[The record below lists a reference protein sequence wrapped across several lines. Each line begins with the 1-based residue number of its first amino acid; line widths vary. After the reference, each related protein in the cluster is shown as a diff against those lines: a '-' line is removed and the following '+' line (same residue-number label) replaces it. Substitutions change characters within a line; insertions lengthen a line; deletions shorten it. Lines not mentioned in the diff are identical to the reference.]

1 MNRHIQAIFC
11 DDIRHE
17 VGNKVSFMGVY
28 SGQLLVPS
36 LPVILPKLCVVT
48 SVMTSVE
55 EPFEQL
61 TVRLFKDDEV
71 LTEISLTAEQL
82 AAPLQVMNEETED
95 SSFPVFLFQTAFI
108 ISPLVIDSPCVL
120 RVFAEN
126 EADEIRSLSLKIRQ
140 LPEAV

>member
-1 MNRHIQAIFC
+1 MNRHIQTIFC

-17 VGNKVSFMGVY
+17 MGNKLSFIGVY

-36 LPVILPKLCVVT
+36 LPTILPKLCVVT
-48 SVMTSVE
+48 SVMTSVD

-82 AAPLQVMNEETED
+82 AAPLQVMSEETED
-95 SSFPVFLFQTAFI
+95 FSFPVFSFQTAFI

-126 EADEIRSLSLKIRQ
+126 EADEIRSLSLRIRQ

>member
-17 VGNKVSFMGVY
+17 MGNKVSFMGVY

-36 LPVILPKLCVVT
+36 LPTILPKLCVVT

-82 AAPLQVMNEETED
+82 AAPLQMMNEETED
-95 SSFPVFLFQTAFI
+95 SSFPIFSFQATFI

-126 EADEIRSLSLKIRQ
+126 EADEIRSLSLRIRQ
-140 LPEAV
+140 LPEVV